1 VDRDIHLIFVMNLK
15 RNQNEKAKLIKIN
28 KIIGKFGSFTV
39 ADVEAE
45 SSPILKVKV
54 N

>member
-1 VDRDIHLIFVMNLK
+1 MNLK
-15 RNQNEKAKLIKIN
+15 RNQNEKAKLIKKIN
-28 KIIGKFGSFTV
+28 KIIKFGSFTV

>member
-15 RNQNEKAKLIKIN
+15 RNQNEKAKLIKN